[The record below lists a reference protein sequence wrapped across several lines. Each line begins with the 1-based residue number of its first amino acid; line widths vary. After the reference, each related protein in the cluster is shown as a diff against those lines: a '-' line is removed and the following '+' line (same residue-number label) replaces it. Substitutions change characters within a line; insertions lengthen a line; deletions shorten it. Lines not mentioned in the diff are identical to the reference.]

1 VEKTA
6 RTRWMQSVAVARVA
20 NYRAGVWVA
29 IDTGG
34 NLSIRVMGFFRQTYT
49 QPPHVQD
56 GAIVKDSLRD

>member
-1 VEKTA
+1 
-6 RTRWMQSVAVARVA
+6 MQSVAVARVA